1 MKKFKDYETTQAYA
15 NAERLPIG
23 GYVIKIENVK
33 FEEGTNGMSDRIAL
47 MFDIAEGEFKGFFRT
62 NYENQT
68 QEDKKWKGTYRIY
81 CPKDDGSEQDTWTK
95 RRFKTIMEAFEDSNP
110 NFTWNWDEKLLKGK
124 VIGAIFNDK
133 EYEFNGNRG
142 FFTNCYSLVKAEDIR
157 KGNFKIPEA
166 TLLKAKSA
174 APAPR
179 TDIGDGFMN
188 IPDGV
193 DEEIPF

>member
-1 MKKFKDYETTQAYA
+1 MKKFNDYETTQAYT

-33 FEEGTNGMSDRIAL
+33 LEEGTNGMSDRIAL
-47 MFDIAEGEFKGFFRT
+47 MFDIADGEFKGFFRK

-81 CPKDDGSEQDTWTK
+81 CPKDDGSEQDVWTK

-110 NFTWNWDEKLLKGK
+110 GFVWNWDEKLLKGK
-124 VIGAIFNDK
+124 TIGAIFNDK
-133 EYEFNGNRG
+133 EYEFNGNHG
-142 FFTNCYSLVKAEDIR
+142 FFTNCYALTKAEDIK
-157 KGNFKIPEA
+157 KGNFKIPEP
-166 TLLKAKSA
+166 TLLKQKNSA
-174 APAPR
+174 AVPS
-179 TDIGDGFMN
+179 GDFVS

-193 DEEIPF
+193 NEEIPF